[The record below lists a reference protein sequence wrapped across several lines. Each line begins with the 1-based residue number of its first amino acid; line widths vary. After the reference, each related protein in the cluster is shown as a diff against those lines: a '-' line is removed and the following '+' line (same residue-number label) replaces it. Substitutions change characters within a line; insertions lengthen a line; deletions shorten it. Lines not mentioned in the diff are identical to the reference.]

1 MYSTLPVGSIFYLT
15 FLYFCLS
22 YQQQQHHRSGIQAN
36 NTFMVKLTISQNP
49 IGRGQMNE
57 FLWDSACCF
66 SFLLEKTR
74 TSNHFQ
80 MSEQRKHNL
89 LSNLKPLAKR
99 SDENPAWTRHPEYRK
114 ESSWVSNGYQLA
126 IHVPPS
132 KKKLRKKNKQTNNKK
147 IKLNKVTKK
156 TLCDVLPPYWQ

>member
-1 MYSTLPVGSIFYLT
+1 
-15 FLYFCLS
+15 
-22 YQQQQHHRSGIQAN
+22 
-36 NTFMVKLTISQNP
+36 MVKLTISQNP
-49 IGRGQMNE
+49 IGRRQMNE

-132 KKKLRKKNKQTNNKK
+132 KKKLRKKKQTNKQQKNKTKLSNKEDTLWCLTSILAVK
-147 IKLNKVTKK
+147 ITRSYHWLTCQRKQN
-156 TLCDVLPPYWQ
+156 